1 MRVIAAEK
9 RMKRRSLKGQHGR
22 PVWKGDGIRVD
33 GDQRRFYARTGEE
46 GGRGEEGAGGPSE

>member
-22 PVWKGDGIRVD
+22 PVWKGDGIQVGWRLK
-33 GDQRRFYARTGEE
+33 RRFYARTGRRGE
-46 GGRGEEGAGGPSE
+46 GEEGAGGPSE